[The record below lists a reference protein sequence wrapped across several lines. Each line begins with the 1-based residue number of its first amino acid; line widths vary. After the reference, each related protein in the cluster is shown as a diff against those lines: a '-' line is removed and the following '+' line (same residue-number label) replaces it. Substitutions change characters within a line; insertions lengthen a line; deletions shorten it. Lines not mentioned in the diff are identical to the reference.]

1 MLPRWGKLQQNED
14 QVILVL
20 ALIRTHQRLN
30 PTSIHID
37 SAACSRYSTD
47 MPAIGPES
55 KFDVVNKN
63 LEEVV
68 SKLKATND
76 PEARRLLFREM
87 RQLVTEAEAIA
98 FKLSPSITPLRA
110 PD

>member
-1 MLPRWGKLQQNED
+1 
-14 QVILVL
+14 
-20 ALIRTHQRLN
+20 
-30 PTSIHID
+30 
-37 SAACSRYSTD
+37 
-47 MPAIGPES
+47 MPAIDPES

-76 PEARRLLFREM
+76 PEVRRLLLREM

-98 FKLSPSITPLRA
+98 FKLSPSITPLRV